1 MASQFRHPCPI
12 PIPILILTDTLLRQ
26 KKSNASVQR
35 AQEPQDAADQDIDH
49 PVCSKPHRV
58 RSRLNT

>member
-1 MASQFRHPCPI
+1 MNLNRCRRAAVASQFRHPC

-49 PVCSKPHRV
+49 PV
-58 RSRLNT
+58 

>member
-1 MASQFRHPCPI
+1 MASQFRHPC

-49 PVCSKPHRV
+49 PV
-58 RSRLNT
+58 